1 MVAERPR
8 PRRGFGTN
16 GHGGLAILDERDQV
30 GRAREG
36 RDALHRGWGSPRPA
50 ALARP
55 AVDTLDMYP
64 YHESMTT
71 RTKRTYNLDEATIR
85 HVREMS
91 ADYGVAESQD
101 AVVELAVERLYGE
114 ALDRVER
121 ELWAAAA
128 LDPEFVA
135 EIREISAD
143 LDGDESWPT

>member
-1 MVAERPR
+1 
-8 PRRGFGTN
+8 
-16 GHGGLAILDERDQV
+16 
-30 GRAREG
+30 
-36 RDALHRGWGSPRPA
+36 
-50 ALARP
+50 
-55 AVDTLDMYP
+55 
-64 YHESMTT
+64 MTT

-128 LDPEFVA
+128 LDPKFVA